1 MKVISENEQEANRQI
16 FVSPDK
22 MAAFGQ
28 VMKKCLEK
36 VSTLKAEKLEEI
48 GLKHKQNEIDEEDLD
63 LIYEDLN
70 KLTGVSIY
78 INECCNIMMDVYGKQ
93 VTPIIN
99 ENVKFYFTEVMNDY
113 QNVSEQELQDA
124 SYFFINCTE
133 KCGNEDFMELISLTS

>member
-63 LIYEDLN
+63 LIY
-70 KLTGVSIY
+70 
-78 INECCNIMMDVYGKQ
+78 
-93 VTPIIN
+93 
-99 ENVKFYFTEVMNDY
+99 
-113 QNVSEQELQDA
+113 
-124 SYFFINCTE
+124 
-133 KCGNEDFMELISLTS
+133 

>member
-1 MKVISENEQEANRQI
+1 
-16 FVSPDK
+16 
-22 MAAFGQ
+22 
-28 VMKKCLEK
+28 
-36 VSTLKAEKLEEI
+36 
-48 GLKHKQNEIDEEDLD
+48 
-63 LIYEDLN
+63 
-70 KLTGVSIY
+70 
-78 INECCNIMMDVYGKQ
+78 MMDVYGKQ